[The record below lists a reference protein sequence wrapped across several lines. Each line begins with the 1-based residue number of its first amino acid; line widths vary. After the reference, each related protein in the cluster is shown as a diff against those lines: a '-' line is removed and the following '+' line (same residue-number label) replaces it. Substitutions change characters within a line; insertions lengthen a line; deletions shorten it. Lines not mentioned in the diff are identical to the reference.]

1 MTKKDLPILVFW
13 AATMLLLA
21 TDLPFEKEWTL
32 KKTGKKMW
40 VYTRDRAGS
49 EIKEVRLIME
59 VDASIEAI
67 NEVLNDAT
75 RQPEWVFH
83 CTAAKDLGGTVDTGW
98 YYYSRI
104 ALPWPMDDRDV
115 VAKVVGKQE
124 GAIYKSTSV
133 AAPNFHPEVEGCVR
147 ITDFDVATAYEAM
160 PTGGTRMTYEVHSE
174 PAGAVPSWLVNLFIE
189 KGPVETMTKLRT
201 IVEEKSTE

>member
-1 MTKKDLPILVFW
+1 MTKKHLAIFW
-13 AATMLLLA
+13 FVAAAMLLLA
-21 TDLPFEKEWTL
+21 TTLPYEKEWTL

-59 VDASIEAI
+59 VDASITAI
-67 NEVLNDAT
+67 NAVLNDAS

-83 CTAAKDLGGTVDTGW
+83 CTSAKDLGGKVDTGW

-115 VAKVVGKQE
+115 IAKVIGQQDGDV
-124 GAIYKSTSV
+124 YRSKSI
-133 AAPNFHPEVEGCVR
+133 AAPTFQPEVEGCVR
-147 ITDFDVATAYEAM
+147 ITDFDVTTAYEAL
-160 PTGGTRMTYEVHSE
+160 PDGSTKITYEVHSE

-189 KGPVETMTKLRT
+189 KGPVETMTKLRK
-201 IVEEKSTE
+201 IVEAKAAQ

>member
-1 MTKKDLPILVFW
+1 MTRKYFHFFCFI
-13 AATMLLLA
+13 AATVALLA
-21 TDLPFEKEWTL
+21 ADLPFEKEWNL
-32 KKTGKKMW
+32 KKKGERMW

-49 EIKEVRLIME
+49 DIKEVRLIME
-59 VDASIEAI
+59 VNASIAEI
-67 NEVLNDAT
+67 NTVLNDAS

-115 VAKVVGKQE
+115 VAKVVGSQE
-124 GAIYKSTSV
+124 GDVYRSTSI
-133 AAPNFHPEVEGCVR
+133 AAPNFHPEVDGCVR

-160 PTGGTRMTYEVHSE
+160 PNGGTRMTYEVHSE
-174 PAGAVPSWLVNLFIE
+174 PAGAVPSWLVNLFID

-201 IVEEKSTE
+201 IVEEK